1 MGRLLALL
9 LALIAGSYL
18 AYLDQVLPES
28 APVATSP
35 MEFSGERAF
44 QDVRF
49 LAAVP
54 HPVGSVANAN
64 VRDAIVAKMFK
75 YGLSPQVRPGVGV
88 FSRADRPG
96 IFGGAYV
103 ENIVGVLPG
112 RNRNAP
118 ALALLAHYDS
128 VPGSPGAADDLMGVA
143 AALETVRAISAGG
156 VPARDV
162 IVVITD
168 GEEAG
173 LLGANYF
180 FHRDPMAR
188 RVGFV
193 VNLEARGSA
202 GRVQMFQTHARN
214 GELIKVFQANARRPA
229 SSSLAVMLYELMP
242 NDTDLTESLR
252 AGLDGMNFAILGRQF
267 DYHSPTS
274 NAQNLDRGSLQDM
287 GDQVL
292 AVSREL
298 AFAARLPGHAPS
310 PVYANLF
317 GDVLVAYP
325 AWLGWVLILVIAG
338 LIAVSIRWAR
348 QSGEFPATDLLRG
361 AGAFA
366 FAGVGTAA
374 VLQFARRLTGAEFG
388 YLEQRFLMVQAQ
400 RWEWAIML
408 TSLGFMMLAAAELS
422 RSRRWVAFL
431 PLAAGLAASALA
443 MEIDWIAAV
452 AGALATLIGWF
463 TFGRPVSRKGAWA
476 GGLLFCLVLTVVL
489 QAVAAPAA
497 FVLAWPL
504 LVAAAAAAATSFA
517 AKRNALDLLLLAVL
531 AAVALGWQGGI
542 SHTGFESMDFVP
554 LFAIQMVTAA
564 MVLWP
569 LAQPDWGRSPAR
581 IIGAAVLL
589 GGLAL
594 TLIVRSTDPWTPRYP
609 LITYVGFQQDQDTGR
624 AWRFALPGPARPWT
638 DQVLKADS
646 QAEPQRVKQWWW
658 WRPHDMAP
666 AAPIASTAPTF
677 GMVRGP
683 DERLTLSVTLP
694 PEART
699 LELRLRST
707 VPARVE
713 TLGGGPIGQDLAAG
727 KWVRVMWASSGPPLE
742 LSLKPAG
749 AGRLDV
755 AYVAGIDRWPDTAK
769 PLPARPADLMPWD
782 DSDSTFLTGT
792 RAFTW

>member
-1 MGRLLALL
+1 MGRLFALL

-28 APVATSP
+28 APASTSP
-35 MEFSGERAF
+35 LEFSGERAF
-44 QDVRF
+44 QDVKF

-75 YGLSPQVRPGVGV
+75 YGLSPEVRPGVGV
-88 FSRADRPG
+88 WSRAERPG
-96 IFGGAYV
+96 FIGAAYV
-103 ENIVGVLPG
+103 ENIVGMIPG

-118 ALALLAHYDS
+118 ALAIMAHYDS

-143 AALETVRAISAGG
+143 AALETARAISAHG

-173 LLGANYF
+173 LLGANHF
-180 FHRDPMAR
+180 FHRDPMAK

-193 VNLEARGSA
+193 MNLEARGSG
-202 GRVQMFQTHARN
+202 GRVLMFQTSPRN
-214 GELIKVFQANARRPA
+214 GEIIRTFQANARRP
-229 SSSLAVMLYELMP
+229 SSSSMEVMIYELMP
-242 NDTDLTESLR
+242 NDTDLSESLR
-252 AGLDGMNFAILGRQF
+252 AGLDGMNFANLGRQF

-274 NAQNLDRGSLQDM
+274 TAPNLDRGTLQDM
-287 GDQVL
+287 GTQAL
-292 AVSREL
+292 ATAREL
-298 AFAARLPGHAPS
+298 AFASTLPGHAPS
-310 PVYANLF
+310 PVYSNLF
-317 GDVLVAYP
+317 GDVLIAYP
-325 AWLGWVLILVIAG
+325 AWVGWIVILVIGG
-338 LIAVSIRWAR
+338 LIAVSVRWAR

-366 FAGVGTAA
+366 FAGVGSAA
-374 VLQFARRLTGAEFG
+374 ILQFARRLTGAEFG
-388 YLEQRFLMVQAQ
+388 YLEQRFLLAQVQ

-408 TSLGFMMLAAAELS
+408 VSLGFMMLAAAELS

-431 PLAAGLAASALA
+431 PLVAGLACTALA
-443 MEIDWIAAV
+443 GGEPDWIGGVTGVVAALV
-452 AGALATLIGWF
+452 GWF

-476 GGLLFCLVLTVVL
+476 GGLLFCLVLAIVA
-489 QAVAAPAA
+489 QALAPAAA

-504 LVAAAAAAATSFA
+504 LVAAIAAAITSFS
-517 AKRNALDLLLLAVL
+517 AKRNALDLLVLAVL
-531 AAVALGWQGGI
+531 AAAALGWEGGV
-542 SHTGFESMDFVP
+542 SHTAFESMDFAP
-554 LFAIQMVTAA
+554 LFAIQMITAA

-589 GGLAL
+589 GGLGL
-594 TLIVRSTDPWTPRYP
+594 TLIVRSADPWTPRRP
-609 LITYVGFQQDQDTGR
+609 LITYVGYQIDQDTGR
-624 AWRFALPGPARPWT
+624 AWRFALPGAGRAWT

-646 QAEPQRVKQWWW
+646 EATQRVKQWWW
-658 WRPHDMAP
+658 GRPHDMAP
-666 AAPIASTAPTF
+666 AAPIASTEPAFTMTREP
-677 GMVRGP
+677 G
-683 DERLTLSVTLP
+683 ERLKLAVALP

-707 VPARVE
+707 VPAQVA
-713 TLGGGPIGQDLAAG
+713 TLGGAPVGQELAAG
-727 KWVRVMWASSGPPLE
+727 KWVRVTWATSGPPLE
-742 LSLKPAG
+742 LSVKPSG
-749 AGRLDV
+749 PGRLDV
-755 AYVAGIDRWPDTAK
+755 AYVAGVDSWPAQAK